1 MIGRIA
7 SFSRHTAM
15 KTLLFA
21 LSSLVILQASFAA
34 ENKPNIVFL
43 FADDFGW
50 GDLGCYGHPY
60 ARTPNIDKLSTEGTK
75 FMQYY
80 ATGVTCCPSRTG
92 FMTSWL
98 PARYPTYPA
107 NGGFADR
114 VTITELL
121 HNNGYHTGH
130 FGKWHIGPN
139 EKPGTYGIEETPG
152 SRAAGKEHDERGRD
166 AMIYDDAIQFIETHK
181 DGPFYLNVWD
191 HIPHHPI
198 DPPKKYLDEFK
209 DLVIDE
215 SKFSAPMQ
223 EKFAICRQQDPD
235 VAAHIRAYLA
245 EVKSMDDDVG
255 RFLAKLD
262 ALGLRE
268 NTIVVFSSDQG
279 PAPMRAADE
288 GNPKKVAR
296 AKAKGVEDLRLNSM
310 GSTGILRG
318 GKFAM
323 HEGGVRIPFII
334 RWPGHVPAGRVD
346 EKSVCSLVD
355 WLPTICQIT
364 GTSLP
369 RIEFDGEDVSAAWL
383 GKETHVRTKP
393 LLWKTSA
400 PGSDAGIREGQWK
413 LMIPTRKNG
422 IALALYD
429 INSDPAESRNV
440 AAEHPDI
447 VTKLR
452 APLEAW
458 VATLPKAYVK
468 TKDKD
473 E

>member
-1 MIGRIA
+1 
-7 SFSRHTAM
+7 M
-15 KTLLFA
+15 KTLLLA
-21 LSSLVILQASFAA
+21 LLSLVVSHASFGA
-34 ENKPNIVFL
+34 EKRPNIVFL

-75 FMQYY
+75 FMQMY

-121 HNNGYHTGH
+121 KKAGYATGH
-130 FGKWHIGPN
+130 FGKWHIGPD
-139 EKPGTYGIEETPG
+139 EKAGTYGIDETPG
-152 SRAAGKEHDERGRD
+152 SRKERDGRGRD
-166 AMIYDDAIQFIETHK
+166 AMIYDDAIQFIEKHK
-181 DGPFYLNVWD
+181 DGPFYLNVWG
-191 HIPHHPI
+191 HVSHHPI
-198 DPPKKYLDEFK
+198 NPPQSYVDQFK
-209 DLVIDE
+209 DFTVDE
-215 SKFSAPMQ
+215 SKFDAGMR
-223 EKFAICRQQDPD
+223 EKFAICREQGGD
-235 VAAHIRAYLA
+235 VNQHLAAYLA

-279 PAPMRAADE
+279 PAPMRAAGE
-288 GNPKKVAR
+288 GNPKKVAK
-296 AKAKGVEDLRLNSM
+296 AKARGVEDLRLNSM

-318 GKFAM
+318 GKHGM
-323 HEGGVRIPFII
+323 YEGGVRIPFIV
-334 RWPGHVPAGRVD
+334 RWPGHVPVGRVD
-346 EKSVCSLVD
+346 EKSVCSGAD
-355 WLPTICQIT
+355 WLPTLCQIT
-364 GTSLP
+364 GTPLP
-369 RIEFDGEDVSAAWL
+369 KIEFDGEDVSAAWL

-400 PGSDAGIREGQWK
+400 PGSDAGIREAQWK
-413 LMIPTRKNG
+413 LIHPTRKNG
-422 IALALYD
+422 GAQELYD
-429 INSDPAESRNV
+429 ILADPAESKNV
-440 AAEHPDI
+440 AAQHPDI
-447 VTKLR
+447 VKKLSTKV
-452 APLEAW
+452 EVW
-458 VATLPKAYVK
+458 VATLPTDYVK